1 MRGPA
6 WEEPTQSRMKVFH
19 KIQAHFPAVT
29 EEAAGGT
36 GKGVPKKWKCANR
49 FERGNSIAAL
59 YEKLSYINRIY
70 KRSIKK
76 P

>member
-36 GKGVPKKWKCANR
+36 GKGYLKNGSVLIDSKEEIRLLHCMKSFPT
-49 FERGNSIAAL
+49 
-59 YEKLSYINRIY
+59 
-70 KRSIKK
+70 
-76 P
+76 